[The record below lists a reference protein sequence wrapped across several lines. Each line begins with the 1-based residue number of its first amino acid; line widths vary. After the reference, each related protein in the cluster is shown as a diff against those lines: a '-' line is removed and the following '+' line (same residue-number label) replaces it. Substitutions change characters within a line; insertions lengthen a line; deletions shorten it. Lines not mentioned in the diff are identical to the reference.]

1 MPAEVARHA
10 REAGPLE
17 SPWTWLACAAVTL
30 ACVAVTFLVRRRT
43 GARRCGVAVTAVCV
57 LLTTTAAVNARVG
70 YVRSGPDLV
79 LLLQRGGGP
88 FHGIGRVFED
98 EGSMPGTQRIRLA
111 DPADPDAPLVERMV
125 IADPA
130 NAVLSGRNFLL
141 LPPGYTDAVNA
152 HRRYPVVYLVHGS
165 PGGPEDWLA
174 AGDAPGTLRLFY
186 RNRALP
192 PMIVVSVDLSAGRPG
207 RNWEG
212 LDVPGGPRLETYLA
226 RSVVTAIDRR
236 YRTLADRGH
245 RALGGMSAGA
255 FAALNIG
262 LRHSSE
268 FGSLLLSMPYDTPE
282 NGKALGASAS
292 ANTPREYLR
301 TMPFPRPVAAFLAA
315 GAGAP
320 GDVADARRIGEAFR
334 ARGQQAVVHTEDGA
348 GHTWRTA
355 RATLPHL
362 LAFAAG
368 VFGQP
373 RGSAGV
379 QGPAGSGTPAGTS
392 AADAG
397 AAARVMLI
405 AGRPG

>member
-1 MPAEVARHA
+1 MSVSVPAEVARHA
-10 REAGPLE
+10 KAAGPLE
-17 SPWTWLACAAVTL
+17 SPWLWLACAAV
-30 ACVAVTFLVRRRT
+30 AVVCVAVTVLVRRRT
-43 GARRCGVAVTAVCV
+43 GARRCGIAVTAVCV
-57 LLTTTAAVNARVG
+57 VLTTTAAVNAHVG
-70 YVRSGPDLV
+70 YLRSGPDLV

-88 FHGIGRVFED
+88 FHGIGRLFED
-98 EGSMPGTQRIRLA
+98 AGSMPGTRRIRLA

-141 LPPGYTDAVNA
+141 LPPGYTDAANA
-152 HRRYPVVYLVHGS
+152 NRRYPVVYLVHGG

-192 PMIVVSVDLSAGRPG
+192 PMIVVSVDLTAGEPG
-207 RNWEG
+207 RNREG

-236 YRTLADRGH
+236 YRTLPDREH
-245 RALGGMSAGA
+245 RALGGMSGGA

-262 LRHSSE
+262 LRHSGE
-268 FGSLLLSMPYDTPE
+268 FGVLLLSMPYDTPE
-282 NGKALGASAS
+282 NRAALGASAG

-301 TMPFPRPVAAFLAA
+301 TMPFPRPVAAILAA
-315 GAGAP
+315 GTGAP

-334 ARGQQAVVHTEDGA
+334 SRGQQATLHTEDGF

-368 VFGQP
+368 VFE
-373 RGSAGV
+373 RSRA
-379 QGPAGSGTPAGTS
+379 
-392 AADAG
+392 
-397 AAARVMLI
+397 
-405 AGRPG
+405 

>member
-1 MPAEVARHA
+1 VSVSVPAEVARHA
-10 REAGPLE
+10 QAAGPLE
-17 SPWTWLACAAVTL
+17 SPWIWLGCAGVAVACL
-30 ACVAVTFLVRRRT
+30 AVTFFVRRRT
-43 GARRCGVAVTAVCV
+43 GARRCGIAVTAVCA
-57 LLTTTAAVNARVG
+57 LLTATAAVNAQVG
-70 YVRSGPDLV
+70 YVRSGADLV

-88 FHGIGRVFED
+88 FHGIGRMFEG

-141 LPPGYTDAVNA
+141 LPPGYTDPANA

-174 AGDAPGTLRLFY
+174 GGDAPGTLRLFH
-186 RNRALP
+186 RSRALP
-192 PMIVVSVDLSAGRPG
+192 PMIVVSVDLSAGKPG

-236 YRTLADRGH
+236 YRTLADREH
-245 RALGGMSAGA
+245 RALGGMSSGA

-262 LRHSSE
+262 LRHSGE
-268 FGSLLLSMPYDTPE
+268 FGALLLSMPYDTPE
-282 NGKALGASAS
+282 NRTALGASAS
-292 ANTPREYLR
+292 ANTPRDYLA
-301 TMPFPRPVAAFLAA
+301 TMPFPRPVSAVLAA
-315 GAGAP
+315 GTGVP
-320 GDVADARRIGEAFR
+320 GDVADARRIAEALR
-334 ARGQQAVVHTEDGA
+334 SRGQQAEVHTEDGF

-368 VFGQP
+368 VFERA
-373 RGSAGV
+373 RG
-379 QGPAGSGTPAGTS
+379 
-392 AADAG
+392 
-397 AAARVMLI
+397 
-405 AGRPG
+405 